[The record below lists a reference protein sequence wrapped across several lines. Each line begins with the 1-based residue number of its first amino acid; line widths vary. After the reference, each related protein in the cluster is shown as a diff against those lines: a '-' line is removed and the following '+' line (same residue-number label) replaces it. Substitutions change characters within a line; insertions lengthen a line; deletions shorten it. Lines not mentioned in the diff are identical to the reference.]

1 MQLITSNISNS
12 FAESDSCS
20 EGSVTVVSDVSGSS
34 LQLVEMC
41 SNEGVWCPVCDN
53 NWTLEDATAVC
64 KDFNGI
70 MTNRQT
76 VSDCVNNDI
85 HTTYHRSRY

>member
-70 MTNRQT
+70 TTKRQT

-85 HTTYHRSRY
+85 RTTYHRSRY